1 MAQSLS
7 EAFMIK
13 YTQQKESIKLEPA
26 TGLQPLIAIPPWPL
40 TFATPTLHLKLQNKD
55 AELAGYVGRV
65 PKQSDDAG
73 NQQDLI

>member
-26 TGLQPLIAIPPWPL
+26 TGLQLLIAIPPWPL
-40 TFATPTLHLKLQNKD
+40 TFATPTLHLKL
-55 AELAGYVGRV
+55 
-65 PKQSDDAG
+65 
-73 NQQDLI
+73 